1 MYCQVYVY
9 EHHMHSW
16 YPWGSEESGAPP
28 RTRVT
33 DSCEPACQRN
43 VNTWSRPLSHLP
55 SPYNC
60 LVTTEGNFTMEA
72 SGRYSPHY

>member
-1 MYCQVYVY
+1 MSTICIPGTHGGQKRVV
-9 EHHMHSW
+9 
-16 YPWGSEESGAPP
+16 PP
-28 RTRVT
+28 PGTRVT
-33 DSCEPACQRN
+33 DNCEPACQHN

-60 LVTTEGNFTMEA
+60 LVITEGNFTMEA